1 MNEITRIRRPS
12 IEAGDSLE
20 DYRIFYSSDTNS
32 EAVRNTM
39 VSWQEIQA
47 SLEPSVR
54 EMAQEFVN
62 LCLER
67 GAFNTDPPC
76 EICVVDE
83 NGSEVMF
90 DWNSGNPPIFTV
102 VISTQPTTL
111 SYSGEFKEEE
121 MMGET
126 HAVRCVEA
134 QLRKLV
140 REIGKARWKTLAT
153 LDSSW
158 GREGTN
164 PARLLYTSPPRT
176 GIASLS
182 LRRIMPATRNFV
194 LPDSA

>member
-1 MNEITRIRRPS
+1 MNEITKVRRPS
-12 IEAGDSLE
+12 IEAGVSL
-20 DYRIFYSSDTNS
+20 DDFRIFCSSETTS

-39 VSWQEIQA
+39 ASWQEIQA
-47 SLEPSVR
+47 SLQPSVR

-83 NGSEVMF
+83 NWSEVMF
-90 DWNSGNPPIFTV
+90 DWNSGTPPIFTV

-126 HAVRCVEA
+126 LAVRCVEA

-140 REIGKARWKTLAT
+140 REIGKARWKTPAT

-158 GREGTN
+158 GQEGTSL
-164 PARLLYTSPPRT
+164 ARLRYTSPPRT
-176 GIASLS
+176 WIASLS
-182 LRRIMPATRNFV
+182 LRRIMPATKNFV